1 MQNHMPWNKRSLEG
15 GIAAFT
21 LVEMLLVL
29 VLLATLTGTM
39 AVSLGGRQDRHAI
52 RVCAKDLATAIRF
65 CAAQARLKGRPH
77 RLAFYDGLRAY
88 RVETID
94 TQSGQDFVPV
104 YGQAGRKR
112 TLVKGVEVTA
122 ISTEDRELDLADL
135 TEILTFDPNGSSFHG
150 KIELRNRKD
159 EAITIEVLPTTAQVH
174 IDE

>member
-1 MQNHMPWNKRSLEG
+1 MPWNKRSLEG
-15 GIAAFT
+15 GIGAFT

-65 CAAQARLKGRPH
+65 CAAQARLKGQSH
-77 RLAFYDGLRAY
+77 RVAFYEGASAY
-88 RVETID
+88 RVEAAD
-94 TQSGQDFVPV
+94 AVQGDDFVPV

-122 ISTEDRELDLADL
+122 ISTEDRELDVDDL
-135 TEILTFDPNGSSFHG
+135 TDVLTFRPKGNNFHG

-174 IDE
+174 ID